1 MNSNQIKI
9 NSIDI
14 NKVPPEL
21 IYNITLKNGYILII
35 DDSIPSKN
43 IYDIFNYNYNKENNS
58 QYKSKLTNKSININ
72 INNSLKN
79 NINGKTLD
87 MNDSYLFNQNIY
99 KSSNYSNNFF
109 YTSNPNDSMNN
120 KDTVKAE
127 SKAITKNVKY
137 QNQSISDLVTEKLQK
152 RFHSNSKY
160 DNSRVSKT
168 TINSEI
174 KLNIKGDETK
184 KKYENSLLKDFDE
197 LLLNFNDKKKGLNI
211 LNISNNSKKKYKFYK
226 KFNTK
231 KKEKLLLDDLSGISS
246 VTKAIKYIRRNEQ
259 NNTIINTEF
268 NRNNLGINMNNN
280 NKLSYLKEKT
290 LKRNKSNNFYLV
302 KNNKIIND
310 IISPPNNLP
319 YSKVLFMQNK

>member
-72 INNSLKN
+72 TNNSFKKD
-79 NINGKTLD
+79 INGKTLD
-87 MNDSYLFNQNIY
+87 INDSYLFNQNIY

>member
-1 MNSNQIKI
+1 MI
-9 NSIDI
+9 
-14 NKVPPEL
+14 
-21 IYNITLKNGYILII
+21 
-35 DDSIPSKN
+35 
-43 IYDIFNYNYNKENNS
+43 
-58 QYKSKLTNKSININ
+58 
-72 INNSLKN
+72 
-79 NINGKTLD
+79 
-87 MNDSYLFNQNIY
+87 
-99 KSSNYSNNFF
+99 
-109 YTSNPNDSMNN
+109 
-120 KDTVKAE
+120 
-127 SKAITKNVKY
+127 
-137 QNQSISDLVTEKLQK
+137 
-152 RFHSNSKY
+152 
-160 DNSRVSKT
+160 
-168 TINSEI
+168 
-174 KLNIKGDETK
+174 
-184 KKYENSLLKDFDE
+184 
-197 LLLNFNDKKKGLNI
+197 I